1 MAKSSHGSSAMAA
14 IPLIS
19 SGSSVS
25 LAASK
30 GMAVRAMPSPRLL
43 AMLAVKRF
51 TKAGPSPRFGAV
63 AAGAASPAAAV
74 PAGVPV
80 PGAPPVLR
88 RRPRRRLPRFG
99 YHLGWIC
106 SRSSRS

>member
-1 MAKSSHGSSAMAA
+1 VRPLVALSTQSAIASSARTVSASASALRRSMRSIRMPAGIAQNSHGSSAMAA

-25 LAASK
+25 LAASN

-51 TKAGPSPRFGAV
+51 VKAGPSPRFGTGV
-63 AAGAASPAAAV
+63 GA
-74 PAGVPV
+74 
-80 PGAPPVLR
+80 R
-88 RRPRRRLPRFG
+88 
-99 YHLGWIC
+99 C
-106 SRSSRS
+106 